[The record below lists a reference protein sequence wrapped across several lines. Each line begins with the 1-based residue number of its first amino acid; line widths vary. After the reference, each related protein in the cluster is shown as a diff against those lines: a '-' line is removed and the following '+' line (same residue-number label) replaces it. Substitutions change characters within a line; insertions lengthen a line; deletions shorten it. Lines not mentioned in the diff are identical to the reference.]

1 MIVYEVAKYGEYAA
15 DEVIAIYASRD
26 TRSQDLQRQRAI
38 ARAKDELREK
48 LNCTDISFIQYTDS
62 HMLVLCGEWSEE
74 SFHAW
79 RHTVNSSYW
88 WYFSPFN
95 HEGVIGIT
103 EIEVLE

>member
-15 DEVIAIYASRD
+15 DEAIAIYASRE
-26 TRSQDLQRQRAI
+26 SAI